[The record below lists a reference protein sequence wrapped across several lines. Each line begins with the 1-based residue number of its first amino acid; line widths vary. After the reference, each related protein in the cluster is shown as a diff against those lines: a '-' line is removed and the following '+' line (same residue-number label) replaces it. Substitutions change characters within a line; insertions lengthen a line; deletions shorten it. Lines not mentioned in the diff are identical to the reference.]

1 MIRRPMSL
9 QSAQR
14 FEFNEFF
21 SGPQVR
27 PWASDE
33 SAQESF
39 CPQPVAP
46 GMPRRLGGLV
56 CWVGCNAKAKRFHEV
71 SNPLVNHLRLLDNVR
86 HVTCRILLW
95 RSLVR
100 LTMQCVAGSCG
111 SCSLP
116 LGHPQGTAGSHG
128 WTRVEDT
135 SSFRPYRTSKVMPG
149 LAGAEHVTEIY
160 KKSYYEICDY
170 RGVSVG
176 PLHLLSLFSSIFNL
190 SNLNVVWQWKFFD
203 FSNERECFAVASP
216 IEGS

>member
-1 MIRRPMSL
+1 VLLRVFLRCREHRLDKRDEHLSSPLVFLKLLFVSDGLNDLILGGWMIRRPMSL

-56 CWVGCNAKAKRFHEV
+56 CWVGCNAKDKRFHEV

-160 KKSYYEICDY
+160 KNHIM
-170 RGVSVG
+170 
-176 PLHLLSLFSSIFNL
+176 
-190 SNLNVVWQWKFFD
+190 KF
-203 FSNERECFAVASP
+203 VI
-216 IEGS
+216 IEEWV

>member
-46 GMPRRLGGLV
+46 GMPRRLGGFV
-56 CWVGCNAKAKRFHEV
+56 CWVGCNAKDKRFREV
-71 SNPLVNHLRLLDNVR
+71 SNPLVNLLRLLESVR
-86 HVTCRILLW
+86 HVTCRILFW

-100 LTMQCVAGSCG
+100 PCNALQVAAAAVAFHSAIPKG
-111 SCSLP
+111 P
-116 LGHPQGTAGSHG
+116 LEAMGEHG
-128 WTRVEDT
+128 WRTRAL
-135 SSFRPYRTSKVMPG
+135 SAP
-149 LAGAEHVTEIY
+149 TEPAR
-160 KKSYYEICDY
+160 SCQ
-170 RGVSVG
+170 V
-176 PLHLLSLFSSIFNL
+176 
-190 SNLNVVWQWKFFD
+190 
-203 FSNERECFAVASP
+203 
-216 IEGS
+216 